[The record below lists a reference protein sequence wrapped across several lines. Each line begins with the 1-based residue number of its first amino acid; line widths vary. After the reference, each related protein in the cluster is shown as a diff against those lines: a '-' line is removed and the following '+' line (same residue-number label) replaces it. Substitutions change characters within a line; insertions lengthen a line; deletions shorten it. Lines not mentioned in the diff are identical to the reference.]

1 MTTPTAAWHPLVP
14 LTSTT
19 WLGEVEGDE
28 GSLWTG
34 GDARPLRQLHL
45 DHPVACLPLLE
56 RSLDDVLRDV
66 GRAEGECRPAT
77 AGALR
82 RLVPATVVETALR
95 SESGYWL
102 DGACRWLAAMQPS
115 DRTARWA
122 GEIEGSATASQA
134 TRHEARRARR
144 RWSATR

>member
-1 MTTPTAAWHPLVP
+1 MRPSAGWHPLVP
-14 LTSTT
+14 VTSST

-34 GDARPLRQLHL
+34 GDARPLRQLDV

-56 RSLDDVLRDV
+56 RNLEDVLRDV
-66 GRAEGECRPAT
+66 VRAEGECRPAT
-77 AGALR
+77 ARALR
-82 RLVPATVVETALR
+82 RLVPETVVETALR

-102 DGACRWLAAMQPS
+102 DGASRWLTAMHPS

-122 GEIEGSATASQA
+122 RQIEGSAAASQA

-144 RWSATR
+144 RWSVSH